1 MPRAQPSHPPSKGPA
16 DGASPATLR
25 TLVVDDDPSIRR
37 TLALCLE
44 GLGCSVE
51 QAASGRE
58 ALRLVRQHPVDLVFC
73 DLKLE
78 RESGLDLVPRLAAER
93 PQLDIVVIT
102 AYAAV
107 DTAVEAMRRGA
118 RDYLPKPFTPAQIR
132 AHVQRARER
141 RAAELRVADLEAGF
155 EEAASQLET
164 ASPRMQAA
172 LQILARAA
180 AHDVPVLLVGERGS
194 GAAVLAR
201 RLHAQSVRRDRPFV
215 AVSCATIAE
224 EHVTGE
230 LFGRPRRAGAAR
242 DEEAG
247 RLEAADGGTVF
258 LDEVADLSPHLQEK
272 LLRFLREKRFERPG
286 EPQPR
291 TVDVRVVAATSRHL
305 EAEVKA
311 GRFREDL
318 RYALNVVEVTI
329 PALRERTEDILPLA
343 HALVA
348 QLASQAG
355 REPPA
360 LSRPAEA
367 RLVAYA
373 WPGNLPELR
382 NAIERALILTSG
394 KVLGPECFPDAI
406 STATGQ
412 PVLGGKFSAEEIE
425 KEHVRRV
432 MGWAGSLEEA
442 SRILGVAVT
451 TLWRKR
457 KKWTR

>member
-1 MPRAQPSHPPSKGPA
+1 
-16 DGASPATLR
+16 
-25 TLVVDDDPSIRR
+25 VDDDPSIRR
-37 TLALCLE
+37 TLSLCLE
-44 GLGCSVE
+44 GLGCTVE
-51 QAASGRE
+51 QAVSGRD
-58 ALRLVRQHPVDLVFC
+58 ALRVVRHHPVDLAFC

-78 RESGLDLVPRLAAER
+78 RESGLDLVPRLVAER
-93 PQLDIVVIT
+93 PELDIVVIT

-132 AHVQRARER
+132 AHVERARER

-155 EEAASQLET
+155 DEATAQHET
-164 ASPRMQAA
+164 ASPRMQAVH
-172 LQILARAA
+172 QVLARAA
-180 AHDVPVLLVGERGS
+180 AHDVPVLLLGERGT
-194 GAAVLAR
+194 GAGVLAR
-201 RLHAQSVRRDRPFV
+201 RLHAQSPRRDRRFA
-215 AVSCATIAE
+215 AVSCATVAE
-224 EHVTGE
+224 EHVAGE
-230 LFGRPRRAGAAR
+230 LFGRPRRAGASGR
-242 DEEAG
+242 DDEPG
-247 RLEAADGGTVF
+247 QLEAADGGTVF
-258 LDEVADLSPHLQEK
+258 LDEVADLSPALQER
-272 LLRFLREKRFERPG
+272 LLRFLREKRVERAG
-286 EPQPR
+286 ETQPR
-291 TVDVRVVAATSRHL
+291 AVDVRIVAATSRDL

-318 RYALNVVEVTI
+318 RYALNVVEVTL

-343 HALVA
+343 RALVA

-355 REPPA
+355 RDPPA
-360 LSRPAEA
+360 LSRAAEVQ
-367 RLVAYA
+367 LLAYR

-382 NAIERALILTSG
+382 NAVERALILTPG

-406 STATGQ
+406 AATSGAQ
-412 PVLGGKFSAEEIE
+412 PILGGKFSAEEIE

-457 KKWTR
+457 KKWTRS